1 MIVGIG
7 TDIMEVDRIR
17 KSVDGNR
24 RFLKR
29 IFTPSEIAYFESR
42 NMLMTSIAGTFA
54 AKEAVSKVF
63 ATGIRG
69 FKWTDIEIE
78 RDELGKPRV
87 RLFNEAKAIAT
98 RLNITEVMVSI
109 SHCDTYAVAYCVGV
123 NQPQKGDV

>member
-7 TDIMEVDRIR
+7 TDIIEVDRIR
-17 KSVDGNR
+17 KSVEGNR
-24 RFLKR
+24 RFLEK
-29 IFTPSEIAYFESR
+29 IFTQSEIAFFESR

-69 FKWTDIEIE
+69 FKWTDIEIV

-87 RLFNEAKAIAT
+87 QLFNEAKAIAT

-123 NQPQKGDV
+123 NQPQEGDV